1 MIKPNRI
8 PLNKLLL
15 KSKAKKTQNFL
26 FSPQALERS
35 ESKINMSLL
44 FQENTDLVRTANTAL
59 TIQDDLIQNI
69 TANDERIN
77 GLKHYIQSGSKDLL
91 SLKPKGEWNRSD
103 IERDTAVDDL
113 VFSDKNSIFSESD
126 LSGDK
131 LTSSSQ
137 IQNKLRD
144 IPSDNVVRCGTKQ
157 YQCA

>member
-1 MIKPNRI
+1 M
-8 PLNKLLL
+8 
-15 KSKAKKTQNFL
+15 
-26 FSPQALERS
+26 
-35 ESKINMSLL
+35 
-44 FQENTDLVRTANTAL
+44 
-59 TIQDDLIQNI
+59 
-69 TANDERIN
+69 
-77 GLKHYIQSGSKDLL
+77 
-91 SLKPKGEWNRSD
+91 KPKGEWNRSD

-144 IPSDNVVRCGTKQ
+144 IPSDNVVRSGTKS